1 MAAGSGE
8 GIKNGQKMDF
18 HADPKLACSFLRSR
32 ITSFAAADV
41 GARRVHGGDPKTTSA
56 GSGHPEK

>member
-32 ITSFAAADV
+32 ITS
-41 GARRVHGGDPKTTSA
+41 
-56 GSGHPEK
+56 

>member
-32 ITSFAAADV
+32 ITSS
-41 GARRVHGGDPKTTSA
+41 RRPKLYGGDSKTTSP